1 MTESTQKAR
10 IDFIDFA
17 KALAILGVALYHYMM
32 PLNPQKW
39 FQLAIT
45 FGGTGIHLFF
55 FLSGFGLG
63 LSKQTSAWLFYKRR
77 FLRVLAPYYLFVTAV
92 FLFNHWVSLY
102 PMHGWRDYLSHIFL
116 FKMFYESHMGSFGF
130 HLWFMS
136 TLVQLYLFFPLLCRI
151 LAGKQSVR
159 WVIFFTILSVG
170 YNLIV
175 ILSQHASMR
184 TWNSFFLAY
193 LWEFALGIWMGQRRD
208 ERLFR
213 LKLPQSLMMWMGG
226 LAGMA
231 LFTLALGQAGRLLN
245 DIFAFLSITGFVAFA
260 YDLTGKTLSLKKLRF
275 FFVKTGGYSYEYYLV
290 HYVGYSLMK
299 YYEKLGWIDY
309 GWWAIPLML
318 LFSSGLAL
326 LLSQTIKLL
335 GLR

>member
-1 MTESTQKAR
+1 MAESIQKAR

-63 LSKQTSAWLFYKRR
+63 LSKQTPSWVFYKRR
-77 FLRVLAPYYLFVTAV
+77 FAKVLAPYFLFVTV
-92 FLFNHWVSLY
+92 IFLFNHWIPLY
-102 PMHGWRDYLSHIFL
+102 PSHDWRDYLSHIFL
-116 FKMFYESHMGSFGF
+116 YKMFYESHMGSFGF

-136 TLVQLYLFFPLLCRI
+136 TLIQLYLFVPLLRRF
-151 LAGKQSVR
+151 LGGKQGVW
-159 WVIFFTILSVG
+159 WVFFFTFLSVG
-170 YNLIV
+170 YNLFV
-175 ILSQHASMR
+175 VLSQHASMR

-208 ERLFR
+208 ERLFK
-213 LKLPQSLMMWMGG
+213 LKLPQSLLMWIGG

-245 DIFAFLSITGFVAFA
+245 DIFAFLSITGFVAFTFG
-260 YDLTGKTLSLKKLRF
+260 LTGKTFSLQRIRS
-275 FFVKTGGYSYEYYLV
+275 FFVKAGGYSYEFYLV
-290 HYVGYSLMK
+290 HYVGYSLLR
-299 YYEKLGWIDY
+299 YYEKFGWVEY
-309 GWWAIPLML
+309 GWWAIPVLL
-318 LFSSGLAL
+318 LFSSALAWF
-326 LLSQTIKLL
+326 LSQTIRLLKL
-335 GLR
+335 R